1 MLALLWQA
9 TQAATQ
15 AVAPSADMQIL
26 GTLLQ
31 AGGTGG
37 AVIGAL
43 YLMRV
48 LDRRNGNGNGN
59 GGGGLKGTDAA
70 ILSVK
75 VDSLK
80 ETTDRGFDS
89 VVSELRELRKAMAAR
104 RPGD

>member
-1 MLALLWQA
+1 VGMLALFQA
-9 TQAATQ
+9 TQT
-15 AVAPSADMQIL
+15 VAPSADMQIL

-37 AVIGAL
+37 AVLGAL
-43 YLMRV
+43 YLMRA
-48 LDRRNGNGNGN
+48 LDRRAGNGNGN
-59 GGGGLKGTDAA
+59 GGGGLRATDAA

-89 VVSELRELRKAMAAR
+89 VVAELRELRKAVTTR
-104 RPGD
+104 RAGD